1 MNTRGGALDVSLRR
15 LRTRVLW
22 RLARSMGHDI
32 AEIEV
37 AALVNHH
44 DDGATLDAIKRR
56 SRWYW
61 PLFRW
66 RS

>member
-1 MNTRGGALDVSLRR
+1 
-15 LRTRVLW
+15 VLW
-22 RLARSMGHDI
+22 RLARRTGHDI
-32 AEIEV
+32 AEVEV
-37 AALVNHH
+37 AALVSDH
-44 DDGATLDAIKRR
+44 DDRAALDAIERR